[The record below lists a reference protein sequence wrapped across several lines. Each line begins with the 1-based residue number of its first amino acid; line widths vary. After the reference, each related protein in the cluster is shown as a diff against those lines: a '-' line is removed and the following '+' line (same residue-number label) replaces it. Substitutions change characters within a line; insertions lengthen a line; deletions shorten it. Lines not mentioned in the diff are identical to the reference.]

1 MIQIHTLPHILA
13 VINVATVFV
22 LLASYW
28 FIQHGDRER
37 HRAGMLTAAVLGVA
51 FLAIYFTYHFN
62 AGLAKFGGHGTVRPI
77 YFTLLLVHILHG
89 AGCGRAGAADVEAGP
104 GRQPR
109 GASQGCELGVA
120 GLAVRVGF
128 RRRGLCDGSSH
139 LSLYGSVEEPMTG
152 LSGTAAPR
160 GLVSGATSMAKAGV
174 PTEEL
179 RAWAALAI
187 GSLALAGIMAVLVA
201 VSRIPGIQ
209 AFSLWPLDF
218 FPKGLVIHVI
228 FSLVV
233 WFLTV
238 FALLVSM
245 ATSAGGG
252 AGGPFCRAW
261 RRWGDCRRIGVSLAV
276 PHRVRSL
283 ERPSL
288 NNYVPVI
295 QHRAYYDGLAILALG
310 IAMPVLRLL
319 LNINTRWKEM
329 PPLAFAMSVGS
340 IIYLIALIC
349 FGIATYKS
357 FGATPSKE
365 LNEVLFWGGG
375 HILQFLFCL
384 LLVTGWFV
392 LSRLT
397 LGEGVIGTDSLRA
410 AVLILLAFS
419 LPGLVFFYKFD
430 MNGATFREAFSKLQF
445 VMALPA
451 LMVGVP
457 ILFGIAREKEK
468 GPLPW
473 QNPRLRGAGFVHDR
487 IRRWRPD
494 GQSHLRLRHAN
505 ARALSRRHY
514 RGQPGRGWASLELLP
529 AST

>member
-1 MIQIHTLPHILA
+1 
-13 VINVATVFV
+13 
-22 LLASYW
+22 
-28 FIQHGDRER
+28 
-37 HRAGMLTAAVLGVA
+37 
-51 FLAIYFTYHFN
+51 
-62 AGLAKFGGHGTVRPI
+62 
-77 YFTLLLVHILHG
+77 
-89 AGCGRAGAADVEAGP
+89 
-104 GRQPR
+104 
-109 GASQGCELGVA
+109 
-120 GLAVRVGF
+120 
-128 RRRGLCDGSSH
+128 
-139 LSLYGSVEEPMTG
+139 MTD

-160 GLVSGATSMAKAGV
+160 GLLSGASSMAKAGV
-174 PTEEL
+174 LREEL

-245 ATSAGGG
+245 ATTQVAGQGVRFAALGGVGAIAVASAYPLLFLT
-252 AGGPFCRAW
+252 AFDHSSA
-261 RRWGDCRRIGVSLAV
+261 
-276 PHRVRSL
+276 
-283 ERPSL
+283 PSL

-397 LGEGVIGTDSLRA
+397 LGEDVIGTDSLRA

-419 LPGLVFFYKFD
+419 IPGLVFFYKFD

-473 QNPRLRGAGFVHDR
+473 QNPGFVALVLSMIVFGVGGLMGNLISGSDTRTPAHYHGVITGVSLAAVGLLLSYCLPALDR
-487 IRRWRPD
+487 APRNRRL
-494 GQSHLRLRHAN
+494 LRLQIWLYGGGQLAACIGMFLAGSHGAPRKTPTSLAALTDTAALGMFLNGIGGLVAIAGGVMLVVTVIRALWPKQAGAN
-505 ARALSRRHY
+505 AQGSVGEIA
-514 RGQPGRGWASLELLP
+514 A
-529 AST
+529 